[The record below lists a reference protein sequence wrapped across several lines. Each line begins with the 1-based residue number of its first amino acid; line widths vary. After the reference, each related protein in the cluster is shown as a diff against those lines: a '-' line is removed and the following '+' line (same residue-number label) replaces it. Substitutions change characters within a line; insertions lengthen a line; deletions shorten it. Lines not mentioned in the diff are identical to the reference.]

1 MTFQVVF
8 NLCVFFDGPRA
19 NKWLRHRFWYA
30 LYEYNLIFTNTLV
43 GIAIMFTRSVMWM
56 VSGMFCL
63 GRIDLTLL
71 PGPGQL
77 EFADF
82 SYRCYIA
89 MVRQDHRYNNPVCV
103 VFFDILTDHLI
114 AFRRKRA
121 PLYRRH
127 FRLTWQ
133 LGVALSA
140 LRDRIKPEHDTGTKS
155 ANRSLMRAN
164 VQHFIMDVQG
174 PPRSAT
180 TTSRRPST
188 SPSSRAT
195 APRPTGRARPR
206 EHARRARGHAP
217 QAARPPRVDL
227 QQRRRAVPVRLA
239 AAVAAERRRAR
250 RRPARLG
257 SLSAIAD
264 YARPSRG
271 SHVPRRSEAA
281 DDARREAGQPL

>member
-1 MTFQVVF
+1 MTFQVIF
-8 NLCVFFDGPRA
+8 NLWVFFTGPRS

-43 GIAIMFTRSVMWM
+43 GIAIMFTRAVMWM
-56 VSGMFCL
+56 ASGMFCL

-121 PLYRRH
+121 RTLLRRH

-164 VQHFIMDVQG
+164 VQHFIMDVQKELAEERDHHLEEAFNLSFQPG
-174 PPRSAT
+174 DGAPTSWARSGRENTRVAREGTRLKPRDHLASISNSAAA
-180 TTSRRPST
+180 PS
-188 SPSSRAT
+188 
-195 APRPTGRARPR
+195 
-206 EHARRARGHAP
+206 
-217 QAARPPRVDL
+217 RPPRRCW
-227 QQRRRAVPVRLA
+227 RRRP
-239 AAVAAERRRAR
+239 RRAR
-250 RRPARLG
+250 RVRA
-257 SLSAIAD
+257 A
-264 YARPSRG
+264 
-271 SHVPRRSEAA
+271 EATT
-281 DDARREAGQPL
+281 P